1 MRVSYHVRMKL
12 NGRVALVTGGAS
24 GMGQSGAYGLAAE
37 GAKIVIADINAAAGE
52 KTVARIKADGG
63 QALFV
68 QTDLTKAADCEQMV
82 AQGERAFGKI
92 DVAFVNAA
100 VQLHGRDTVAHE
112 LDEAVWDKT
121 VAINMKGMWLSCKYA
136 LQAML
141 RAGGGSLILTGSPT
155 GLNGAAGYTAYATT
169 KAGSYALARTIAQD
183 YAKHHIRANV
193 LVPGPMRT
201 PLTADLFADDTFRTD
216 IENVTMMKRL
226 GEAHEIVGL
235 LVFLASDEASYCTG
249 GYFMADGGMTAL

>member
-1 MRVSYHVRMKL
+1 MKL
-12 NGRVALVTGGAS
+12 QGRVALVTGGAS
-24 GMGQSGAYGLAAE
+24 GMGQSGAIGLAAA
-37 GAKIVIADINAAAGE
+37 GASVVIADINASAGE
-52 KTVARIKADGG
+52 ATVATIRANGG
-63 QALFV
+63 DALFV
-68 QTDLTKAADCEQMV
+68 QTDLTQAGDCERMV
-82 AQGERAFGKI
+82 ADGERAFGKI
-92 DVAFVNAA
+92 DIGFVNAA
-100 VQLHGRDTVAHE
+100 VQLHGRDAVAHT

-121 VAINMKGMWLSCKYA
+121 VAINLKGMWLSCKYT

-183 YAKHHIRANV
+183 YARHNIRANV

-201 PLTADLFADDTFRTD
+201 PLTTDLFADDKFRTD

-249 GYFMADGGMTAL
+249 GYYMADGGMTAL

>member
-1 MRVSYHVRMKL
+1 MKL
-12 NGRVALVTGGAS
+12 QGRVALVTGGAS
-24 GMGQSGAYGLAAE
+24 GMGQSGAIGLAAE
-37 GAKIVIADINAAAGE
+37 GASVVIADINASAGE
-52 KTVARIKADGG
+52 ATVATIRANGG
-63 QALFV
+63 DALFV
-68 QTDLTKAADCEQMV
+68 QTDLTQAGDCERMV
-82 AQGERAFGKI
+82 ADGERAFGKI
-92 DVAFVNAA
+92 DIGFVNAA
-100 VQLHGRDTVAHE
+100 VQLHGRDAVAHT

-121 VAINMKGMWLSCKYA
+121 VAINLKGMWLSCKYI

-183 YAKHHIRANV
+183 YAKHNIRANV

-201 PLTADLFADDTFRTD
+201 PLTTDLFADDKFRTD

-235 LVFLASDEASYCTG
+235 LVFLASNEASYCTG
-249 GYFMADGGMTAL
+249 GYYMADGGMTAL